1 MSYFHCDNAGAWHQ
15 YTTQQCAA
23 IESARSS
30 GKAVVLPG
38 TADMMEVRFDEE
50 AVTSQGNLAFT
61 KMIQVSGLSFHV
73 VFGRIQ
79 LCSRYSYSCRR
90 QHRHYDYRPPF
101 CKHAQAPT
109 RSSCHQLIATGTKN
123 LTAMLADSF
132 VRLTETSAGRC
143 QKRSTRCQHPT
154 VGTPTGSNPT
164 EKSWTT
170 RRTRFLRV
178 SWPLGRMPMLYACMY
193 GYTELLGLEACGGD
207 GCVCIGRITN
217 FSKKVETIDGNR
229 EVAVKVI

>member
-61 KMIQVSGLSFHV
+61 KMIQVSGLSFYV
-73 VFGRIQ
+73 VFGMIQ

-101 CKHAQAPT
+101 LGV
-109 RSSCHQLIATGTKN
+109 LIIKIN
-123 LTAMLADSF
+123 DY
-132 VRLTETSAGRC
+132 
-143 QKRSTRCQHPT
+143 Q
-154 VGTPTGSNPT
+154 
-164 EKSWTT
+164 
-170 RRTRFLRV
+170 
-178 SWPLGRMPMLYACMY
+178 
-193 GYTELLGLEACGGD
+193 
-207 GCVCIGRITN
+207 
-217 FSKKVETIDGNR
+217 
-229 EVAVKVI
+229 